1 MELPHQE
8 VGMEVVN
15 GFFHQM
21 ELAMGPGVLLIVFV
35 STFYNSLSHKSMGF
49 V

>member
-1 MELPHQE
+1 MELSHQE

-21 ELAMGPGVLLIVFV
+21 ELAMGPGVVLIVFV